1 MEQQNTPTVEKK
13 TNMRRFAGFTPQQ
26 VEKLLRAKG
35 LKPNSREAA
44 EYLSAMSDKAEQ
56 MLMQSQNN
64 AFTQGQGFQYGGSVG
79 GFDDQ
84 SRKLFDAAVK
94 RTASTDPKSPEVQRY
109 IDNVIETRGRPTMV
123 YPTTADP
130 LQGYQEGGNVTDE
143 VAISN
148 KTPLTKKPTSGIIL
162 PEVDFEQDVTIPGL
176 GNRRDPLPTP
186 PTTIQPI
193 VADVKSKLNE
203 AQAQLSAEQNKVS
216 ALQQQLAQT
225 PIEDEDAREKII
237 NQINQAM
244 PQITRAEAAVA
255 NASQAFQASAIP
267 TAAEAVG
274 ATVSAPADLITRQ
287 PVDKIAE
294 ATGQIIG
301 TTEGQV
307 TGGITPTATTA
318 VTETATTP
326 TAITAGKAVTT
337 DTTADVTAVKPLVTT
352 GTLSND
358 AKVKAQ
364 EQATLDLNIRDV
376 QAAQGTGQQIM
387 SPARRALQQGELVSG
402 AANAEQ
408 SAQFLEG
415 IEAATGAPSSA
426 ATVQGQLTNLM
437 KDFEGGEPP
446 PWASGAMR
454 QATAIMAQR
463 GIAASSIAGQALVQ
477 AAMESALPIAMQDA
491 QTVASFEAQN
501 ISNRQQ
507 RAMLAAQQRA
517 QFLGMEFDQE
527 FQARVQNASKVSDIA
542 NMNFSAEQQ
551 IALENAQ
558 LAQTVDLANLSNRQ
572 AITMAQAS
580 AIAQA
585 DMTNLNNRQ
594 QAAVQNAM
602 NFLQVDMRNLDIQQ
616 QADMF
621 KNQANIQSIFTDAA
635 ADNAASQFNATSDN
649 QVNQFFANLKNQ
661 TQQFNAAQGNAMN
674 QFNAKEANALEVF
687 QEQINNQRD
696 LFNAQNQLVIAQAN
710 AQWRQQLATVN
721 NAALNDANRQNALQA
736 NNLTQKGLDELW
748 QKERDLMA
756 YAFASAESAAG
767 RRQELI
773 IADMKTEVSGDNA
786 FGTALGGFASAVVGG
801 IFNNPAYFF
810 G

>member
-1 MEQQNTPTVEKK
+1 MIEEPTVKQK
-13 TNMRRFAGFTPQQ
+13 TNMRVFAGFTPQQ
-26 VEKLLRAKG
+26 VEKLLTAKG

-44 EYLSAMSDKAEQ
+44 VYLSAMSDKAEQ
-56 MLMQSQNN
+56 MLMDSQVK
-64 AFTQGQGFQYGGSVG
+64 AFQYGGSVG
-79 GFDDQ
+79 GFDDK
-84 SRKLFDAAVK
+84 SSKLFDAAVK
-94 RTASTDPKSPEVQRY
+94 RSASTDPKSPEVQRY

-123 YPTTADP
+123 YPGSADP
-130 LQGYQEGGNVTDE
+130 LQGYQEGGIIPPEDDNIDRSGGATLPVM
-143 VAISN
+143 
-148 KTPLTKKPTSGIIL
+148 PPT
-162 PEVDFEQDVTIPGL
+162 
-176 GNRRDPLPTP
+176 RRDPLPTP

-255 NASQAFQASAIP
+255 NASQAFQSSAIP

-307 TGGITPTATTA
+307 AGGITPTATTA
-318 VTETATTP
+318 VTETAATP

-463 GIAASSIAGQALVQ
+463 GLAASSMAGQALVQ

-773 IADMKTEVSGDNA
+773 IADMKAEVSGDNA
-786 FGTALGGFASAVVGG
+786 FGSALGGFASAVVGG

>member
-1 MEQQNTPTVEKK
+1 MMEQQNIPTVEKK

-130 LQGYQEGGNVTDE
+130 LQGYQEGGVTSLQASQPIDPAQE
-143 VAISN
+143 AKIAEELGI
-148 KTPLTKKPTSGIIL
+148 PKPPASAL
-162 PEVDFEQDVTIPGL
+162 Q
-176 GNRRDPLPTP
+176 RRDPLPTP

-193 VADVKSKLNE
+193 VADVKSKLNQ
-203 AQAQLSAEQNKVS
+203 AQAQLSAEQGKVS

-255 NASQAFQASAIP
+255 NASQAFQSSAIP

-307 TGGITPTATTA
+307 AGGITPTATTA
-318 VTETATTP
+318 VTETAATP

-773 IADMKTEVSGDNA
+773 IADMKAEVSGDNA
-786 FGTALGGFASAVVGG
+786 FGSALGGFASAVVGG

>member
-1 MEQQNTPTVEKK
+1 
-13 TNMRRFAGFTPQQ
+13 
-26 VEKLLRAKG
+26 
-35 LKPNSREAA
+35 
-44 EYLSAMSDKAEQ
+44 
-56 MLMQSQNN
+56 
-64 AFTQGQGFQYGGSVG
+64 
-79 GFDDQ
+79 
-84 SRKLFDAAVK
+84 
-94 RTASTDPKSPEVQRY
+94 
-109 IDNVIETRGRPTMV
+109 MV
-123 YPTTADP
+123 
-130 LQGYQEGGNVTDE
+130 
-143 VAISN
+143 
-148 KTPLTKKPTSGIIL
+148 TS
-162 PEVDFEQDVTIPGL
+162 
-176 GNRRDPLPTP
+176 
-186 PTTIQPI
+186 
-193 VADVKSKLNE
+193 
-203 AQAQLSAEQNKVS
+203 
-216 ALQQQLAQT
+216 
-225 PIEDEDAREKII
+225 
-237 NQINQAM
+237 
-244 PQITRAEAAVA
+244 
-255 NASQAFQASAIP
+255 
-267 TAAEAVG
+267 
-274 ATVSAPADLITRQ
+274 
-287 PVDKIAE
+287 
-294 ATGQIIG
+294 
-301 TTEGQV
+301 
-307 TGGITPTATTA
+307 
-318 VTETATTP
+318 
-326 TAITAGKAVTT
+326 
-337 DTTADVTAVKPLVTT
+337 

-773 IADMKTEVSGDNA
+773 IADMKAEVSGDNA
-786 FGTALGGFASAVVGG
+786 FGSALGGFASAVVGG